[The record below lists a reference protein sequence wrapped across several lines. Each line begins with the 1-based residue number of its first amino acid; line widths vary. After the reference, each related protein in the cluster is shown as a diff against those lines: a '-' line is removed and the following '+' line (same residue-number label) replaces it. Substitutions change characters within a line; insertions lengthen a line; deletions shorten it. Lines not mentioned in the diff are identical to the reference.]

1 MRFCPDFLIVRH
13 VLLGVALLVVSF
25 AARSGE
31 LEDGVAAYRA
41 HDYGQALLLLHPL
54 AESGNAAAQYT
65 LGQMYR
71 HGRGF
76 VPSMPEALPLLQKA
90 AEANYS
96 PAQIALGEI
105 YSSGQGVE
113 QNLQTALEWFKKAAA
128 SGNAK
133 GQLQLG
139 VFYIRIDE
147 GRDFAQAAEW
157 LRKAAEQGEAEA
169 QYFLARLYL
178 EGHGVER
185 DRAQAM
191 LWFHRASVHGHA
203 PAQRFL
209 RLLKQAETPDR
220 DLALRDL
227 RRQLSAGT
235 GQLESISSDPSYGFD
250 PTNPIKSGTGY
261 PSQWRYLNA
270 LRGPKG
276 EVVFYE
282 RLGACCP
289 FDSPAVTRGKAFL
302 DQYRLQ
308 YEGLAQPRDLFF
320 NMFEQAP
327 VSAPQGF
334 TFVQVQPA
342 EE

>member
-1 MRFCPDFLIVRH
+1 MRYFPELLVACG
-13 VLLGVALLVVSF
+13 VLLWQVTGGVWA
-25 AARSGE
+25 GE

-41 HDYGQALLLLHPL
+41 KDYGQALLLLQPL
-54 AESGNAAAQYT
+54 AEKGNPEAQYT

-76 VPSMPEALPLLQKA
+76 VASMPEALPLLQKA
-90 AEANYS
+90 AEANY
-96 PAQIALGEI
+96 PLAQIAMGEL
-105 YSSGQGVE
+105 YATGQGVE
-113 QNLQTALEWFKKAAA
+113 ENLQTALAWLQKAAA

-139 VFYIRIDE
+139 VFYIRIEE

-178 EGHGVER
+178 DGHGVER
-185 DRAQAM
+185 DRAEAM
-191 LWFHRASVHGHA
+191 LWFYRAGMQGHA

-209 RLLKQAETPDR
+209 HLLKQAETPDR

-235 GQLESISSDPSYGFD
+235 GQLDTVSTDPTYGFD
-250 PTNPIKSGTGY
+250 KANPIKSGTGY
-261 PSQWRYLNA
+261 PNQWRYLNA

-282 RLGACCP
+282 RVGACCP
-289 FDSPAVTRGKAFL
+289 FDSPAVERGKAFL

-308 YEGLAQPRDLFF
+308 YEGMAQPRDLFF
-320 NMFEQAP
+320 NMFEQQP

-334 TFVQVQPA
+334 GFIQEKA
-342 EE
+342 ADE